1 MAGNGAAA
9 MNHLAEII
17 RFARPYV
24 RKYWVRLVAGILFG
38 VLFGLSNASFVW
50 ATKTLIDRMTPASE
64 QWAAKT
70 ETTGRIAELKT
81 RLEGLTDRSIDPYL
95 PRRGRALDW
104 RQVAGGLLI
113 LPLLVALRGT
123 VSFLTSYCLGW
134 VSERVVYGLRVNVLE
149 RLSTLSLEFF
159 HRTKIGDLLTR
170 VNTDTLQLQR
180 CLNTGVAD
188 AVKEPVTI
196 LSIVAMMCVIDWHLT
211 LAALVFFPVCIL
223 PIALLGRKAKLAT
236 RAGRK
241 VMVSQSSQ
249 LVEVLSGIRIL
260 KAFELEGQQVD
271 RFRLLS
277 QALVR
282 SNMRNLRAKELL
294 NPILEVISVIGLGA
308 LVLYIT
314 YQQRNIDDVAGF
326 LTGLVIFYTPVKK
339 LAALHL
345 LLEQTSV
352 SLHRLQQVLAEQPT
366 VKDPPQPQP
375 LPAFREGIT
384 FDNVHFAYD
393 QKPVLR
399 DLNLHLPRG
408 IRIGVAGESG
418 SGKSTL
424 VNLLFRFYDP
434 THGAVRIDGRNL
446 REVALRDLRRL
457 MALVSQEVVV
467 FDLTVAENIAAGKT
481 NATRAEIEAAARA
494 AYAHDFISRLPQGY
508 DTPIGER
515 GASLSVG
522 QRQRISIAR
531 AFIRNAPILVLDEA
545 TAALDAQ
552 SEAEVQAAIERLEEN
567 RTVLCVAHRLSTLAN
582 MDRIIVLA
590 DGGVR
595 EDGSFAELLR
605 RGGEFAAMARKQGIT
620 APPHGSRG

>member
-1 MAGNGAAA
+1 
-9 MNHLAEII
+9 MNHLAEIV
-17 RFARPYV
+17 RFARPYL

-50 ATKTLIDRMTPASE
+50 ATKTLIDRMAPVSLQRAGK
-64 QWAAKT
+64 A
-70 ETTGRIAELKT
+70 ETTGSIAELKAH
-81 RLEGLTDRSIDPYL
+81 LEHLTDRSVDSYL
-95 PRRGRALDW
+95 PRAGRALDW
-104 RQVAGGLLI
+104 RQVAGGLLF
-113 LPLLVALRGT
+113 LPLLVALRG
-123 VSFLTSYCLGW
+123 VASFLTSYCLGW
-134 VSERVVYGLRVNVLE
+134 VGERVVYELRVNVLE
-149 RLSTLSLEFF
+149 RLSRLSLDFF

-180 CLNTGVAD
+180 CLNTGVSD

-196 LSIVAMMCVIDWHLT
+196 LSIVAMMCVIDWQLT

-271 RFRLLS
+271 RFRELS
-277 QALVR
+277 RALVR
-282 SNMRNLRAKELL
+282 SNMRNLRAKELV
-294 NPILEVISVIGLGA
+294 NPILEVISVVGLGA
-308 LVLYIT
+308 LILYIT
-314 YQQRNIDDVAGF
+314 YQQRKIDDVAGF

-352 SLHRLQQVLAEQPT
+352 SLHRLQQVLAEQPS
-366 VKDPPQPQP
+366 VKECTQARP
-375 LPAFREGIT
+375 LAAFREVIT
-384 FDNVHFAYD
+384 FENVHFAYD
-393 QKPVLR
+393 EKPVLR
-399 DLNLHLPRG
+399 GLQLRLPRG
-408 IRIGVAGESG
+408 IRLGVAGESG

-434 THGAVRIDGRNL
+434 TQGAVRIDGIDL
-446 REVALRDLRRL
+446 REVPLRDLRRL

-467 FDLTVAENIAAGKT
+467 FDLTIAENIAAGKAG
-481 NATRAEIEAAARA
+481 ATRAEIEAAARA
-494 AYAHDFISRLPQGY
+494 AYAHDFISRLPRGY
-508 DTPIGER
+508 DTPVGER
-515 GASLSVG
+515 GVTLSVG

-590 DGGVR
+590 DGRVR

-605 RGGEFAAMARKQGIT
+605 RGAEFSAMAKKQGIT
-620 APPHGSRG
+620 TAPRTGRS